1 MKSWT
6 PWSLTMIRR
15 IFAALVVLICLS
27 GGAAWGGISRRTV
40 ERAWARV
47 AEADGFEKVPI
58 HYEEDDVRNA
68 WVAFEGEDD
77 YTVHVTTGLMSILR
91 SEEEIAGILGHE
103 IGHVR
108 LGHYNRDVLIDIGR
122 TLMGTHEDRTDDL
135 ARAVGTLDMDLT
147 ENRFSRE
154 QETEAD
160 DYGVDLLVRAGYSPW
175 GLYNAMKRFD
185 EDDEETG
192 GFDSHPGGKERL
204 AHLAERARSAE

>member
-1 MKSWT
+1 
-6 PWSLTMIRR
+6 MIRR
-15 IFAALVVLICLS
+15 TLAAFLVLICLS
-27 GGAAWGGISRRTV
+27 GGAAWGSISRKTV

-58 HYEEDDVRNA
+58 HYEESDVRNA
-68 WVAFEGEDD
+68 WVEFDSEDD
-77 YTVHVTTGLMSILR
+77 YTVHVSTGLMGILT

-122 TLMGTHEDRTDDL
+122 TLMGTHQDRMDDL
-135 ARAVGTLDMDLT
+135 ARAMGTLDMDLM
-147 ENRFSRE
+147 ENQFSRE

-160 DYGVDLLVRAGYSPW
+160 DYGVELLVKAGYSPW

-192 GFDSHPGGKERL
+192 GFDSHPGGRERL
-204 AHLAERARSAE
+204 AHLAERARRAEKRKK